1 MRDGRWRRRGRHL
14 DRAGFLRLVRMDLGS
29 RWYLRFVLDGDC
41 VIGVAQ
47 IRRRDLNLMLFRG
60 DAGVA
65 RHLGGTPSAPDA

>member
-1 MRDGRWRRRGRHL
+1 
-14 DRAGFLRLVRMDLGS
+14 MDLRS
-29 RWYLRFVLDGDC
+29 RWYLRFVLDADC

-47 IRRRDLNLMLFRG
+47 VRRRDLDLMLFRG